1 MKKLAVNIARVV
13 LAVVFIFSGFVKA
26 VDPLGTQYKIEDYL
40 AALRLDGILPDMAT
54 LGISV
59 ALAAAEFCLGIF
71 MLFAIRRRLVS
82 RMVLMLML
90 VMTPLTLWL
99 ALTNPISDC
108 GCFGDALVLT
118 NWQTLWKNLVLLL
131 AAIVVA
137 WWPKEMFRFVS
148 EPVQWIVINY
158 TALFIL
164 AVSAWS
170 LYYLPQFDF
179 RPYHIGASIR
189 EGVMI
194 PADAEQPKF
203 ETTYVMLHDGVKT
216 ELSEAE
222 YMQVWQDTAHWQ
234 CTDVKSVQVSKGY
247 EPPIHDFSMMLL
259 EESGESGD
267 GQNEQTGQDELDGQT
282 EQTAADAAMRD
293 ITDEVLSD
301 SGYTFLLVAPYL
313 EKADDSRLDLINEL
327 YEYSLDHGYRFYC
340 LTASLRK
347 GRDAWREKTG
357 AEYPFCQTDP
367 ITLKTV
373 IRSNPGLVLMKD
385 GRVIRKWSHNDL
397 PDLTADD
404 TAKPLEQLA
413 IGQVPQDSVPGKI
426 LKIVLWFVLP
436 LMLLVIADRTWMW
449 TRWIRRKKQR
459 RNTLTINTKE
469 NMRKKIV
476 AGNWK
481 MNMNLQ
487 DGIALAKE
495 LNETLKADRPNCG
508 VVICTPFI
516 HLASIAQFLDQD
528 IIGLGAENCA
538 DKEKGAFTGEV
549 SAEMVKSTG
558 AQYVILGHSERREYY
573 KETPEILKEKVLLAQ
588 KQGLKVIFCI
598 GESLEEREAGRQNE
612 VVKAE
617 LEGSV
622 FNLSEEDF
630 RKIVIAYEP
639 IWAIGTGKTATA
651 EQAQEIHA
659 YIRSIIAQKYG
670 QAVADDTT
678 ILYGGSCKAS
688 NAPELFAKP
697 DIDGGLIGGASL
709 KAADFKGIIDAF
721 K

>member
-1 MKKLAVNIARVV
+1 MKKAVVNIARLV
-13 LAVVFIFSGFVKA
+13 LAVTLILSGFVKA
-26 VDPLGTQYKIEDYL
+26 VDPLGTQYKIQDYL
-40 AALRLDGILPDMAT
+40 TAMGLGGIVPDLLTLSASVLLSGLEFI
-54 LGISV
+54 LGI
-59 ALAAAEFCLGIF
+59 CL
-71 MLFAIRRRLVS
+71 LFAIRRRFVS
-82 RMVLMLML
+82 KVVL
-90 VMTPLTLWL
+90 VMMVPMTMLTLWL
-99 ALTNPISDC
+99 AIADPIHDC

-118 NWQTLWKNLVLLL
+118 NWQTLWKNVVLLAL
-131 AAIVVA
+131 AVIV
-137 WWPKEMFRFVS
+137 WRWPLLMPRLIGES
-148 EPVQWIVINY
+148 NQWIVFNY
-158 TALFIL
+158 SSLFIL
-164 AVSAWS
+164 LVVALRS
-170 LYYLPQFDF
+170 LYTLPQFDF
-179 RPYHIGASIR
+179 RPYYIGADIR
-189 EGVMI
+189 EGWQKMMEGEDS
-194 PADAEQPKF
+194 PYADFFIESINDGEDITEQ
-203 ETTYVMLHDGVKT
+203 VLND
-216 ELSEAE
+216 
-222 YMQVWQDTAHWQ
+222 
-234 CTDVKSVQVSKGY
+234 KGY
-247 EPPIHDFSMMLL
+247 TLL
-259 EESGESGD
+259 LIAPHL
-267 GQNEQTGQDELDGQT
+267 EQ
-282 EQTAADAAMRD
+282 
-293 ITDEVLSD
+293 
-301 SGYTFLLVAPYL
+301 
-313 EKADDSRLDLINEL
+313 ADDSQLDEL
-327 YEYSLDHGYRFYC
+327 NRIYDYSVEQGYPFYC
-340 LTASLRK
+340 LTASSAKAISRWQ
-347 GRDAWREKTG
+347 DMTG
-357 AEYPFCQTDP
+357 AEYPFCQTDD
-367 ITLKTV
+367 ITLKTM
-373 IRSNPGLVLMKD
+373 IRSNPGLMLLKD
-385 GRVIRKWSHNDL
+385 GKVIRKWSHNAL
-397 PDLTADD
+397 PEEEELSGRLEDIELGQMPSDSTA
-404 TAKPLEQLA
+404 
-413 IGQVPQDSVPGKI
+413 GKI
-426 LKIVLWFVLP
+426 LWLLTWFVLP
-436 LMLLVIADRTWMW
+436 LVILTIADRLWAW
-449 TRWIRRKKQR
+449 SKWVRKKK
-459 RNTLTINTKE
+459 NKSNNPLNKE
-469 NMRKKIV
+469 KRIMRKKIV

-495 LNETLKADRPNCG
+495 LNETLKADKPNCG

-588 KQGLKVIFCI
+588 KNDLKVIFCI
-598 GESLEEREAGRQNE
+598 GESLEEREAGKQNE

-651 EQAQEIHA
+651 EQAEEIHA
-659 YIRSIIAQKYG
+659 YIRSIIAEKYG